1 MNFVIFLFVFT
12 LFLFFLGCY
21 ALSADH
27 NPKVKQIMDDA
38 EAKRNGKRVTREHAF
53 SEENIKIYASVFN
66 GIAILLS
73 TGLVCW
79 VPFFRIVAAVAM
91 LVYVVRFFY
100 RRHTG
105 GARTNF
111 VPVSH
116 TPNWGS
122 PNAPPV
128 GADGPDDLA
137 ARGVPTRSCGM
148 ERRVGNHSES
158 DDQEED
164 RYNGA

>member
-38 EAKRNGKRVTREHAF
+38 ARKLEGKRVTREHAVDAGT
-53 SEENIKIYASVFN
+53 IKITAALCN
-66 GIAILLS
+66 GAAILLT

-79 VPFFRIVAAVAM
+79 VPFFRIVAAVSM

-105 GARTNF
+105 GPRTNF

-137 ARGVPTRSCGM
+137 ARGVPARSCGM